1 MDLTKLAP
9 IPLEKEAGLLGDAG
23 RALWRY
29 ARRPLLGTERAA
41 VGAERRLGQMSA
53 TTEKSVADNV
63 TRSGMSRD
71 THNDLLTKW
80 MEGATYNPAALLGAG
95 GAAYGGYE
103 GYNTGGGLGSILTG
117 AAVGGVLGAGA
128 GKGLSAG
135 LKGLSGKTHQELY
148 SAYQKAAPKSVT
160 SKIAPNPE
168 LMSKQKQFETG
179 TGAFA
184 GRGTL
189 AERIEAQKAK
199 DLQAS
204 FSRFG
209 DDAGELAG
217 IQKEINSITGAGANP
232 LLGTMLGS
240 GVGGAVGY
248 YREGD
253 LKGALSGAALG
264 GAVGLAGTKGLSVLT
279 REAGEAAKLERLLA
293 QRSDIVSRHGGSLIG
308 QKLNYAARRAI
319 DPILERGRYAT
330 LGERLRFG
338 RLGGGYI
345 AGRGLETV
353 GARYRQGGLL
363 GKGGL
368 IRGGLAYD
376 PRIRMNYDMARY
388 AAGQGNY
395 GAALGYGANAALGAG
410 VQAGKFTLMGAM
422 PAYGLYEAAAADDPT
437 QSAAR
442 RVAGAVGR
450 GVVGT
455 ALFPLGAATWA
466 GSFVPGYEDWSVGE
480 QAGKGLEKLYD
491 YTTNTSPLVPDV
503 ERYGRARR
511 QNPNIMVPP
520 NYSSSPS
527 LVQTQQPLQV
537 GSGYEYNQYKDNPGT
552 RRPR

>member
-1 MDLTKLAP
+1 MDITKLAP
-9 IPLEKEAGLLGDAG
+9 TPLEKEAGLLGDAG

-53 TTEKSVADNV
+53 ATEKSVAENV

-71 THNDLLTKW
+71 THNEILNKW
-80 MEGATYNPAALLGAG
+80 MEGSTYNPAAVLGAG

-103 GYNTGGGLGSILTG
+103 GYNTGGGVSDILTG
-117 AAVGGVLGAGA
+117 AAVGGALGFGA

-135 LKGLSGKTHQELY
+135 LKNLSGKTHQELY

-160 SKIAPNPE
+160 SKIAPKPE

-179 TGAFA
+179 TGAFS

-232 LLGTMLGS
+232 LLGTMVGS

-248 YREGD
+248 SREGD
-253 LKGALSGAALG
+253 LKGALTGAALG
-264 GAVGLAGTKGLSVLT
+264 GAVGLAGAKGVNALT
-279 REAGEAAKLERLLA
+279 REAGEAAKLQGLLA
-293 QRSDIVSRHGGSLIG
+293 QRADIVSRHGGSLIG
-308 QKLNYAARRAI
+308 QKINYAARRAV
-319 DPILERGRYAT
+319 DPILEKGRYAT
-330 LGERLRFG
+330 VGERLRFG

-353 GARYRQGGLL
+353 GSRYRQGGLL

-368 IRGGLAYD
+368 IRGGLAWD

-388 AAGQGNY
+388 AASQGNY

-410 VQAGKFTLMGAM
+410 AQAGKFTMMGAM

-437 QSAAR
+437 QSAGR
-442 RVAGAVGR
+442 RVAGALGS
-450 GVVGT
+450 GVIGT

-466 GSFVPGYEDWSVGE
+466 GSFVPGYEGWSVGE
-480 QAGKGLEKLYD
+480 QAGKGLQSLYD
-491 YTTNTSPLVPDV
+491 YATGTEPSAPSTTS
-503 ERYGRARR
+503 YGRGRR
-511 QNPNIMVPP
+511 RYRGQDVSQSGAMGEYSVPLMAAGAGAAALGSAYAYN
-520 NYSSSPS
+520 NY
-527 LVQTQQPLQV
+527 
-537 GSGYEYNQYKDNPGT
+537 K
-552 RRPR
+552 R